1 LKALLTFTAFTLVL
15 LLPVHSTPTYATSNK
30 IVFDIC
36 EDYFEELDDAKDLL
50 CNIYIRAINDWRIYN
65 LDLIEYLEEEG
76 YKSKAETVEEHGAF
90 GCNTTEISRG
100 EFIGLYLD
108 YMKKHEQRMED
119 SFIYTIGDALEPF
132 CKKQDR
138 KSEPAFYLEEDR
150 HKKKS

>member
-1 LKALLTFTAFTLVL
+1 MKALPTFTAFTLVL
-15 LLPVHSTPTYATSNK
+15 LITMQTTPTYATSNK

-50 CNIYIRAINDWRIYN
+50 CNIYIRAINDWRLYN
-65 LDLIEYLEEEG
+65 LGLIEYLEEEG
-76 YKSKAETVEEHGAF
+76 YKSKAATVEEHDAF

-119 SFIYTIGDALEPF
+119 SFIYTIGDALKPF